1 MNNTLY
7 RKTQGQIICGV
18 CNGIA
23 EQLGVDPNAV
33 RLIAVV
39 LSAGSFGTGALVYF
53 IAAALLPER

>member
-7 RKTQGQIICGV
+7 RKNQGQIICGV

-23 EQLGVDPNAV
+23 AQLGIDPNVV

-39 LSAGSFGTGALVYF
+39 FSAGSFGTGALVYF
-53 IAAALLPER
+53 IAAVLLPER